1 MSFDLKMIRGLLVKI
16 IRLEN
21 KNPLLREQGMLNEEP
36 KKRRDDNDLT
46 RGCLM
51 LRQLH

>member
-36 KKRRDDNDLT
+36 KKGGMITILLE
-46 RGCLM
+46 GV
-51 LRQLH
+51 